1 MQALKKSALNGSL
14 DALEKII
21 HKVTNNEDA
30 LVLFLPTFSRLL
42 QSTRIP
48 DGNSSD
54 DDKHRFLII
63 TRQTFHAVAIGM
75 SDSPASNQ
83 ALVAALTFNL
93 PDMCDFAIAFFRLF
107 VLDVTSLSPSDV
119 ELAREMKE
127 TVFPGAFYGIFAI
140 PSAFAVASSHTGLF
154 DCLTRVWVLVATE
167 RQPPPVVDQYLAI
180 VLGLGERFGQKSPG
194 MDEFRNA
201 LEQLPSALIVTCT
214 LQRII
219 NDLHTTPIDV
229 QIVRQNMY
237 RACLASHIAKWCCVI
252 MKRLMSRKHVL
263 PAGCEQTVTRIVDA
277 MEHGFMDCVFRC
289 QPLLDYQEISQ
300 SQIGK
305 SLGSA
310 FAEQVD
316 LFNAFTVHR
325 QVLRA
330 SHRAVKKVLYM
341 NLEDNIE
348 KEGPLWD
355 AWERFRDIVDERWQA
370 KEDYIQAGPKDWCDN
385 EPLCACAF
393 SYYCSRTCQ
402 RAAWKTGH
410 KETCQAQQKAIKEGA
425 PIPTTQRDIQFFF
438 AMAEGDYNFHSDQIN
453 KLTNDF
459 LRACRSTSVLPSPK
473 VTITTADK
481 IPKRG
486 DWEGIVEKGRMN
498 FGRLVYLTVQDN
510 GKPFQVFGVIDEP
523 R

>member
-1 MQALKKSALNGSL
+1 
-14 DALEKII
+14 
-21 HKVTNNEDA
+21 
-30 LVLFLPTFSRLL
+30 
-42 QSTRIP
+42 
-48 DGNSSD
+48 
-54 DDKHRFLII
+54 
-63 TRQTFHAVAIGM
+63 M

-83 ALVAALTFNL
+83 ALVAALTFYL
-93 PDMCDFAIAFFRLF
+93 PDMFDFAIAFFRLF

-127 TVFPGAFYGIFAI
+127 TVLPGAFYGIFAI

-229 QIVRQNMY
+229 QIVRQNVFMLSQCCMGSLKMY

-263 PAGCEQTVTRIVDA
+263 PAGCEQTVTRIVDIILILLRFVFEAGWSVMVEA

-289 QPLLDYQEISQ
+289 QPLLDYQEISR

-305 SLGSA
+305 SLGLA

-316 LFNAFTVHR
+316 LFNAFTMHR

-330 SHRAVKKVLYM
+330 SHMAVKKVLYM

-370 KEDYIQAGPKDWCDN
+370 KDDYIQAGPKDWCDN
-385 EPLCACAF
+385 EPVR
-393 SYYCSRTCQ
+393 RT
-402 RAAWKTGH
+402 T
-410 KETCQAQQKAIKEGA
+410 
-425 PIPTTQRDIQFFF
+425 
-438 AMAEGDYNFHSDQIN
+438 
-453 KLTNDF
+453 
-459 LRACRSTSVLPSPK
+459 
-473 VTITTADK
+473 
-481 IPKRG
+481 
-486 DWEGIVEKGRMN
+486 
-498 FGRLVYLTVQDN
+498 
-510 GKPFQVFGVIDEP
+510 
-523 R
+523 